1 MNRQMRLILL
11 ILVLSGGLS
20 LFHRFG
26 RSFWHPLALSA
37 RGERTIA
44 SVVSEATSR
53 GLGFRPDEKDRI
65 TSLTLIALKEERR
78 VEVWCHDQEGRRE
91 VLRTFPF
98 QGFSGT
104 LGPKLREGD
113 GQIPEGLYRIE
124 YLNPNSSYHLS
135 LKIDYPNAFDREKG
149 RSDGRE
155 RLGYDIFIHGKS
167 VTVGCIPIGD
177 EAIEELFTLVAQISP
192 AKVAV
197 IVAPWDFRV
206 RDEEPEIDGI
216 PWEGELYETVRAAL
230 QPFASEKETAVP

>member
-1 MNRQMRLILL
+1 M
-11 ILVLSGGLS
+11 
-20 LFHRFG
+20 
-26 RSFWHPLALSA
+26 
-37 RGERTIA
+37 
-44 SVVSEATSR
+44 
-53 GLGFRPDEKDRI
+53 
-65 TSLTLIALKEERR
+65 
-78 VEVWCHDQEGRRE
+78 
-91 VLRTFPF
+91 RTFPF

-177 EAIEELFTLVAQISP
+177 EAIGQWLERIWERNIP
-192 AKVAV
+192 AHR
-197 IVAPWDFRV
+197 IQDQEMSRV
-206 RDEEPEIDGI
+206 
-216 PWEGELYETVRAAL
+216 V
-230 QPFASEKETAVP
+230 QPHFLLTDPF

>member
-1 MNRQMRLILL
+1 MSRRMRLLLL

-20 LFHRFG
+20 LFHRLG
-26 RSFWHPLALSA
+26 RSIWQPLALSA
-37 RGERTIA
+37 RGERTTA
-44 SVVSEATSR
+44 SVLKETTSR
-53 GLGFRPDEKDRI
+53 GLGFSRDEKERI
-65 TSLTLIALKEERR
+65 QSLTLISLKEERR
-78 VEVWCHDQEGRRE
+78 VEVWGHDTEGRRE
-91 VLRTFPF
+91 ILRTFPF

-113 GQIPEGLYRIE
+113 GQIPEGIYRVE

-149 RSDGRE
+149 RADGRE
-155 RLGYDIFIHGKS
+155 RLGYDIFLHGKS

-197 IVAPWDFRV
+197 IISPWDFRM
-206 RDEEPEIDGI
+206 RDDEPEVDEIS
-216 PWEGELYETVRAAL
+216 WEGELYGVVRTAL
-230 QPFASEKETAVP
+230 QPFGPAKEPGRP